1 MMICERSSK
10 ITEDHLQR
18 RAVVYVRQSSPGQ
31 VQRNKESQR
40 LQYALGETASAWGW
54 KHIELIDSD
63 LGRSASLGA
72 GVREGFEGLI
82 GSVAMGEVGII
93 FNREA
98 SRLSRTDKD
107 WCRLLEICGVFNT
120 LISDGE
126 QVYDLSDSDDQLI
139 LGVKGTLSVYEL
151 RILRKRLVE
160 GMQVKAA
167 RGEYKRQLPPGYVW
181 DQAGKIVKDPDQRV
195 QEAINLVFSK
205 FREIQS
211 IRQTLLWFH
220 SEKVELPVTKENA
233 GRKQIVWQLPRHGTV
248 ARVLQNPF
256 YAGVYVWGRDATK
269 LSYVD
274 GKVVKRTVREREP
287 RDAKVFIENNH
298 EGYISIGAFEENQ
311 KMIRNN
317 CLVDRPG
324 ARVGAAR
331 NGRGLL
337 GGILRCGRCG
347 RKLYVVYHSGSGTA
361 ARYACRGDYATG
373 GRYCLAFG
381 GSTVDKRFAT
391 ELLKVISPYGIEA
404 STEAARMASAGE
416 EEQKRLLEQKIAQV
430 EYEATRAFEQYD
442 EVDPRNRRVAA
453 ELERRWNEKLEQLEQ
468 TRKELEGV
476 AERACV
482 TLSDEQRSRLETLGE
497 RFQEVWGSEQCS
509 VPLKK
514 KIIRTVIEEV
524 IVNLDEVQQTL
535 QFIIHWKGGCHT
547 ALEMPKPPSGIGRKT
562 SEEDLEIIRKMAARY
577 GDQEIARV
585 LNKLGRQTATGK
597 RWSAFRVETVRG
609 KYSIAG
615 HTQPVEDPEIL
626 TLGEAAKY
634 LGVSQTTIKRLV
646 AAGILP
652 KSQVAPWA
660 PWEIKRCD
668 LESEEIARLIKT
680 LRQTGRLKME
690 GVDSQE
696 QQRLFGGT

>member
-10 ITEDHLQR
+10 ITESHLER
-18 RAVVYVRQSSPGQ
+18 RAIVYLRQSSPKQ

-40 LQYALGETASAWGW
+40 LQYALRETASGWGW
-54 KHIELIDSD
+54 KQIELIDSD
-63 LGRSASLGA
+63 LGSSASLGA
-72 GVREGFEGLI
+72 ATRKGFESLI
-82 GSVAMGEVGII
+82 GSAAMGEVGII

-126 QVYDLSDSDDQLI
+126 QVYDLNDSEDQLI

-160 GMQVKAA
+160 GMQEKAA

-181 DQAGKIVKDPDQRV
+181 DQTGKIVKDPDQRV
-195 QEAINLVFSK
+195 QEAMKLVFSK

-220 SEKVELPVTKENA
+220 SEKLELPVTKEKV
-233 GRKQIVWQLPRHGTV
+233 GHKEVVWQLPRQGAV
-248 ARVLQNPF
+248 ARILQNPL

-274 GKVVKRTVREREP
+274 GKVVKRTVRKRDARE
-287 RDAKVFIENNH
+287 AKVFIENSH
-298 EGYISIGAFEENQ
+298 EGYISIGTFTENQ

-317 CLVDRPG
+317 CLADRAG

-347 RKLYVVYHSGSGTA
+347 RKLYVVYHGTSGTA
-361 ARYACRGDYATG
+361 ARYACRGDYSTG
-373 GRYCLAFG
+373 GSYCVAFG

-404 STEAARMASAGE
+404 SIEAARIASSGE
-416 EEQKRLLEQKIAQV
+416 EEQRRLVEQKIAQV

-442 EVDPRNRRVAA
+442 EVDPRNRQVAA

-476 AERACV
+476 GESGSAPF
-482 TLSDEQRSRLETLGE
+482 SDEQRSTLETLGE
-497 RFQEVWGSEQCS
+497 RFHEVWASEQCS

-524 IVNLDEVQQTL
+524 TVNLDDVQQTL
-535 QFIIHWKGGCHT
+535 KFIIHWKGGCHT
-547 ALEMPKPPSGIGRKT
+547 AFEMPKPPSGIGLKT
-562 SEEDLEIIRKMAARY
+562 SEEDLEIIRRMAVGY

-597 RWSAFRVETVRG
+597 RWSAFRVQTIRG
-609 KYSIAG
+609 KHSIAG
-615 HTQPVEDPEIL
+615 HTQPVEDPGIL
-626 TLGEAAKY
+626 TLGQAANY
-634 LGVSQTTIKRLV
+634 LGVSRTTIKRLV

-652 KSQVAPWA
+652 KCQVVPWA

-668 LESEEIARLIKT
+668 LDSEGVRRLTET
-680 LRQTGRLKME
+680 LRQTGKLKTE

-696 QQRLFGGT
+696 QQRLISDT